1 MSVTGNQQ
9 QIFLRLAAELRS
21 HWHRDAAFAQRL
33 HTLIARQRSFGS
45 RDRRLYRE
53 LLYTTVRYAPWIEP
67 RLDRD
72 PVEAAATVAWLSA
85 DLPATRV
92 YRNAHIADRPPCPA
106 TVAGKAALLHE
117 SADVLL
123 PAWLQDECPQAWSPL
138 ELDALHRRA
147 PLWLRVQSDDHAA
160 IAAEFAAS
168 GWIWRPNSLLPEA
181 WEMLS
186 EADVTQSNAFKQGLF
201 EIQDLGSQ
209 LILATVDIP
218 PGSRWLDACAG
229 AGGKTLQLAR
239 RVGPGGIIDAHDIRP
254 AALAELVTR
263 ARRAELSTITVR
275 RPEPDDLYDGV
286 LVDAPCS
293 GSGTWRRA
301 PHLKWTTTP
310 EQIARYAAGQLAL
323 LRQFSVNVRPGGQLI
338 YATCSLARSE
348 NTKVIDAFL
357 AQQPEFTP
365 VLPTTDFGYAT
376 DGYGLAILPAS
387 HDTDGFYVATLRRR

>member
-9 QIFLRLAAELRS
+9 QIYLRLAAELRP

-33 HTLIARQRSFGS
+33 HTLIARQRAFGS

-53 LLYTTVRYAPWIEP
+53 LLYITVRYAPWIEP

-85 DLPATRV
+85 DLPATRA
-92 YRNAHIADRPPCPA
+92 YRHAHIADRPPCPA
-106 TVAGKAALLHE
+106 AVAAKAAILHE

-123 PAWLQDECPQAWSPL
+123 PAWLKDECPQAWSQF

-147 PLWLRVQSDDHAA
+147 PFWLRIQSEDHAA

-168 GWIWRPNSLLPEA
+168 GWIWRPSSLRPEA
-181 WEMLS
+181 WEVLS
-186 EADVTQSNAFKQGLF
+186 EADVTRSQVFQRGLF

-209 LILATVDIP
+209 LILAMVDIP
-218 PGSRWLDACAG
+218 PGGRWLDACAG
-229 AGGKTLQLAR
+229 AGGKTLQLAHL
-239 RVGPGGIIDAHDIRP
+239 VGLGGKIDAFDIRP
-254 AALAELVTR
+254 AALAELATR
-263 ARRAELSTITVR
+263 AGRAGLRNISVR
-275 RPEPDDLYDGV
+275 QTEPDGLYDGV

-301 PHLKWTTTP
+301 PHLKWPTTP
-310 EQIARYAAGQLAL
+310 EQIARHATDQLAL
-323 LRQFSVNVRPGGQLI
+323 LRHFSTRVRPGGRLI

-348 NTKVIDAFL
+348 NSKVMEAFL
-357 AQQPEFTP
+357 AGQPEFTP
-365 VLPTTDFGYAT
+365 VPPTADFGYAS
-376 DGYGLAILPAS
+376 DGVGLAILPAA
-387 HDTDGFYVATLRRR
+387 HDTDGFYVATLRRS

>member
-1 MSVTGNQQ
+1 MSVTGNQR
-9 QIFLRLAAELRS
+9 QIFLRLAAELRP

-33 HTLIARQRSFGS
+33 HTLIARQRAFGS

-72 PVEAAATVAWLSA
+72 PVEAAATVAWLAA
-85 DLPATRV
+85 DLPATRA
-92 YRNAHIADRPPCPA
+92 YRLAHLADRPPCPA
-106 TVAGKAALLHE
+106 TVAGKAAFLHE
-117 SADVLL
+117 APDILL
-123 PAWLQDECPQAWSPL
+123 PAWLKEECPQAWSEL

-147 PLWLRVQSDDHAA
+147 PLWLRIQSGDHAA

-168 GWIWRPNSLLPEA
+168 GWTWRPSSVHPEA
-181 WEMLS
+181 WEVLS
-186 EADVTQSNAFKQGLF
+186 EADVTQSQVFKQGLF

-218 PGSRWLDACAG
+218 AGERWLDACAG

-239 RVGPGGIIDAHDIRP
+239 LVGPGGKVDAHDIRP
-254 AALAELVTR
+254 AALTELATR
-263 ARRAELSTITVR
+263 AGRAGLRNISVR
-275 RPEPDDLYDGV
+275 QAEPDGLYDGV

-310 EQIARYAAGQLAL
+310 EQIARHATAQLDL
-323 LRQFSVNVRPGGQLI
+323 LRQFSARVRPGGRLI

-348 NTKVIDAFL
+348 NTKVMEAFL

-365 VLPTTDFGYAT
+365 VAPMADFGYAS
-376 DGYGLAILPAS
+376 DGVGLAILPAA
-387 HDTDGFYVATLRRR
+387 HDTDGFYVATLRRS

>member
-9 QIFLRLAAELRS
+9 QIYLRLAAELRP
-21 HWHRDAAFAQRL
+21 HWRRDAAFAQRL
-33 HTLIARQRSFGS
+33 HTLIARQRAFGS

-85 DLPATRV
+85 DIPATHV
-92 YRNAHIADRPPCPA
+92 YRHTHSTDRPPCPGP
-106 TVAGKAALLHE
+106 VAAKAAILHE
-117 SADVLL
+117 SAEALL
-123 PAWLQDECPQAWSPL
+123 PAWLKEECPQAWSLP

-147 PLWLRVQSDDHAA
+147 PLWLRVQSEDHAA

-168 GWIWRPNSLLPEA
+168 GWTWRSSVLRPEA
-181 WEMLS
+181 WEVLS
-186 EADVTQSNAFKQGLF
+186 EADVTRSQVFERGLF

-209 LILATVDIP
+209 LILATADIP
-218 PGSRWLDACAG
+218 TGGRWLDACAG
-229 AGGKTLQLAR
+229 AGGKTLQLAQ
-239 RVGPGGIIDAHDIRP
+239 RVGPEGRIDAHDIRP
-254 AALAELVTR
+254 AALAELATR
-263 ARRAELSTITVR
+263 ARRAGLRNISVR
-275 RPEPDDLYDGV
+275 QTEPAGIYDGV

-293 GSGTWRRA
+293 GSGTWRRS

-310 EQIARYAAGQLAL
+310 GQIARHAAEQLAL
-323 LRQFSVNVRPGGQLI
+323 LRHFSAHVRPGGQLI

-348 NTKVIDAFL
+348 NTKVMETFL
-357 AQQPEFTP
+357 TQQLEFSP
-365 VLPTTDFGYAT
+365 LPPATDFGYT
-376 DGYGLAILPAS
+376 PDGFGLAIMPAA